1 MCQGS
6 EAGVVRFLISA
17 VASVIAALGMAVLV
31 AIVIG
36 VASLSPD
43 LADLRAGRYFGP
55 DVAMSLG
62 DLILIAL
69 SLATAAV
76 TFFTVWRLRR

>member
-1 MCQGS
+1 M
-6 EAGVVRFLISA
+6 VRSLISA
-17 VASVIAALGMAVLV
+17 AAAVIAALGMAVLV
-31 AIVIG
+31 AVVIG

-43 LADLRAGRYFGP
+43 LAYLRAGRYFGP

-62 DLILIAL
+62 DLILIVL